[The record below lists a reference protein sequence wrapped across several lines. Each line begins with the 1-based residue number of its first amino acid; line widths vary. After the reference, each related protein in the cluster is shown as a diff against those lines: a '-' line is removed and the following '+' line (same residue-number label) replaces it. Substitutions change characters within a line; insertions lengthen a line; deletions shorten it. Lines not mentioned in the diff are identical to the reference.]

1 MRPADPP
8 PRWQGWVLPLALT
21 IMFVALLFV
30 HPGGGKAS
38 ARNFSYTGFVGEVTA
53 DRVATATIGSTGS
66 VRGTLKGG
74 AAYTS
79 QIPTALN
86 DNALPGLLAT
96 HKVQVRGT
104 DPGGRSF
111 LGTLGSLLP
120 LLFIVGVF
128 VFLARRG
135 RKQLGGIMGVGRSKA
150 RVYDEERPNVRFSD
164 IAGYEGSKAEVMEV
178 VDFLKHPER
187 YARAGAV
194 GPKGVLMVGPP
205 GTGKTL
211 LARAV
216 AGEAGVPFFALS
228 GSSFV
233 EMFVGVGASRV
244 RDLFA
249 DARKRSPSI
258 IFIDEI
264 DAIGGR
270 RGPGG
275 FGSNDEREQTLNQL
289 LSEMDGFEAETGVVV
304 MAATNRA
311 EILDAALLRPGRFD
325 RTVEIP
331 LPGRAERTAILAIH
345 AKGKTL
351 APEVDLDAVSRG
363 TPGFSGADLA
373 NLVNEAAINAVRDRR
388 RVIGAEDFSA
398 ARDRLLIGRRDA
410 SNALLP
416 EEKHAVAVHEAG
428 HALVAVLS
436 PNADP
441 VAKVTILPRGAAL
454 GVTEQ
459 LPETERH
466 LYSESHLTDALAV
479 RLGGRAAEIVVLA
492 EPSTGASND
501 LLSATEL
508 ATRMVREF
516 GFSPSV
522 GPIGY
527 GPEGPSRDNPFAG
540 RPYAESTQRAIDKE
554 VSRLLREAEVRATE
568 LIRDNLASLHR
579 VVDLLLERETI
590 SGFELATIIGTFRR
604 RITPSR
610 RRPCRWPR
618 CPPTRDFSDLS
629 GTVVRRAGM
638 SAGADS
644 VGCVSER
651 WGREQVL
658 GLAPDASSSKA
669 ASGVA
674 KPANGPARVGRRD
687 RSGASAKAAGRAR
700 TRRASTC
707 PSRRTG
713 ARVPAV
719 SSRASTRSGCCCC
732 GVRAWSPRALRP
744 AGSRSGSRSETPN
757 ARLPRRPAPAPRVR
771 LHGRAA

>member
-1 MRPADPP
+1 VSTWHGATPAKKGPPDARGPAPMPPPPSP
-8 PRWQGWVLPLALT
+8 PRWQRWLLPAGIL
-21 IMFVALLFV
+21 VAGLLFFV
-30 HPGGGKAS
+30 HAGTSGTP
-38 ARNFSYTGFVGEVTA
+38 ARNFTYTSFVSEVTA
-53 DRVATATIGSTGS
+53 NKVATATITSAGT
-66 VRGTLKGG
+66 VTGTLRGG

-86 DNALPGLLAT
+86 DTSLSALLLG
-96 HKVQVRGT
+96 HKVAVTGT
-104 DPGGRSF
+104 NPSS
-111 LGTLGSLLP
+111 TSLLSYLFP
-120 LLFIVGVF
+120 LLWLGAIVGIF
-128 VFLARRG
+128 FWMSRRS
-135 RKQLGGIMGVGRSKA
+135 RKQLGGGGLGGIMSIGKSKA
-150 RVYDEERPNVRFSD
+150 KLYDEDKPSTRFTD
-164 IAGYEGSKAEVMEV
+164 IAGYESSKAEVTEV

-244 RDLFA
+244 RTLFA

-289 LSEMDGFEAETGVVV
+289 LSDMDGFEPGASVVV

-311 EILDAALLRPGRFD
+311 EILDTALLRPGRFD

-331 LPGRAERTAILAIH
+331 LPNQKERTAILGIH
-345 AKGKTL
+345 AKGKKL
-351 APEVDLDAVSRG
+351 GPDVKLDAVSRG

-373 NLVNEAAINAVRDRR
+373 NLINEAAINAVRADRN
-388 RVIGAEDFSA
+388 VLSAADFDA
-398 ARDRLLIGRRDA
+398 ARDRLLIGLRDA

-436 PNADP
+436 EHADP

-459 LPETERH
+459 LPESERH
-466 LYSESHLTDALAV
+466 LYPQSYLTDSLAI
-479 RLGGRAAEIVVLA
+479 RLGGRAGEMLVLG

-501 LLSATEL
+501 LSGATDL
-508 ATRMVREF
+508 ATRMVREW
-516 GFSPSV
+516 GFSAEL
-522 GPIGY
+522 GPVGY

-540 RPYAESTQRAIDKE
+540 RPYAEQTQRSIDQE
-554 VSRLLREAEVRATE
+554 VARLLREAEIRATE
-568 LIRDNLASLHR
+568 LLREHRDKLDR
-579 VVDLLLERETI
+579 VIQLLLDRETI
-590 SGFELATIIGTFRR
+590 NG
-604 RITPSR
+604 
-610 RRPCRWPR
+610 
-618 CPPTRDFSDLS
+618 SDLAAIA
-629 GTVVRRAGM
+629 GVPERHAEQERILAPRAVAM
-638 SAGADS
+638 TPALADS
-644 VGCVSER
+644 GGTS
-651 WGREQVL
+651 
-658 GLAPDASSSKA
+658 P
-669 ASGVA
+669 ASGA
-674 KPANGPARVGRRD
+674 GTPGPG
-687 RSGASAKAAGRAR
+687 
-700 TRRASTC
+700 
-707 PSRRTG
+707 
-713 ARVPAV
+713 
-719 SSRASTRSGCCCC
+719 
-732 GVRAWSPRALRP
+732 
-744 AGSRSGSRSETPN
+744 
-757 ARLPRRPAPAPRVR
+757 
-771 LHGRAA
+771 

>member
-1 MRPADPP
+1 VSTWHRASSAQGDPPNGRAPTPAPPQP
-8 PRWQGWVLPLALT
+8 PRWRLWLLPAGLAVT
-21 IMFVALLFV
+21 AFLFFF
-30 HPGGGKAS
+30 HPGGSGSS
-38 ARNFSYTGFVGEVTA
+38 ARNFTYTSFVSEVTTNM
-53 DRVATATIGSTGS
+53 VSTATITSTGS
-66 VRGTLKGG
+66 VSGKLHSG

-86 DNALPGLLAT
+86 NSSLSALLLG
-96 HKVQVRGT
+96 HKVAVTGT
-104 DPGGRSF
+104 SPSTTS
-111 LGTLGSLLP
+111 LLSLLLP
-120 LLFIVGVF
+120 LLWLLLIIGVF
-128 VFLARRG
+128 VWIGRRS
-135 RKQLGGIMGVGRSKA
+135 RKQLGGIMGIGRSKA
-150 RVYDEERPNVRFSD
+150 KVYDEERPLTRFAD

-244 RDLFA
+244 RTLFA

-289 LSEMDGFEAETGVVV
+289 LSDMDGFEPGASVVV

-311 EILDAALLRPGRFD
+311 EILDEALLRPGRFD

-331 LPGRAERTAILAIH
+331 LPNRAERTAILVIH
-345 AKGKTL
+345 AKGKKL
-351 APEVDLDAVSRG
+351 GPDVDLDAVSRG

-373 NLVNEAAINAVRDRR
+373 NLVNEAAICAVRADRD
-388 RVIGAEDFSA
+388 VLDAADFDS

-428 HALVAVLS
+428 HALVAALS
-436 PNADP
+436 QHADP

-459 LPETERH
+459 LPESERH
-466 LYSESHLTDALAV
+466 LYPQSYLTDSLAV
-479 RLGGRAAEIVVLA
+479 RLGGRAGEIIVLG

-501 LLSATEL
+501 LAGATEL
-508 ATRMVREF
+508 ATRMVREW
-516 GFSPSV
+516 GFSAEL

-540 RPYAESTQRAIDKE
+540 RPYAEQTQRSIDQE
-554 VSRLLREAEVRATE
+554 VARLLREAEARATE
-568 LIRDNLASLHR
+568 LLREHLDTFDQVIH
-579 VVDLLLERETI
+579 LLLERETI
-590 SGFELATIIGTFRR
+590 
-604 RITPSR
+604 
-610 RRPCRWPR
+610 
-618 CPPTRDFSDLS
+618 D
-629 GTVVRRAGM
+629 
-638 SAGADS
+638 GADLAAI
-644 VGCVSER
+644 VGMPER
-651 WGREQVL
+651 RGGQERIW
-658 GLAPDASSSKA
+658 P
-669 ASGVA
+669 
-674 KPANGPARVGRRD
+674 
-687 RSGASAKAAGRAR
+687 
-700 TRRASTC
+700 
-707 PSRRTG
+707 
-713 ARVPAV
+713 
-719 SSRASTRSGCCCC
+719 
-732 GVRAWSPRALRP
+732 PRAAAMTP
-744 AGSRSGSRSETPN
+744 THGSP
-757 ARLPRRPAPAPRVR
+757 
-771 LHGRAA
+771 